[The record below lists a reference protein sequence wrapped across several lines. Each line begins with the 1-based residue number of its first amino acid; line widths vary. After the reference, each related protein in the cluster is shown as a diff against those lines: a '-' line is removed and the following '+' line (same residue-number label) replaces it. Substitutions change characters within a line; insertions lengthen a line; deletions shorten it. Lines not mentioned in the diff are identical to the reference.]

1 MFVEKRN
8 ITEKDSQVLYWLVH
22 SLLIGPLIVLWACVA
37 YWFGF
42 SSGVILRFVFPPMAV
57 PLFLLI
63 FPVAAFVWTVVH
75 FARTPPERELAR
87 FADVIVC
94 VFILFTLLII
104 AGQVAGQ

>member
-1 MFVEKRN
+1 MARKAK
-8 ITEKDSQVLYWLVH
+8 TSLTYWLVH
-22 SLLIGPLIVLWACVA
+22 ALLIGPLVVLWAGVA

-57 PLFLLI
+57 PMFLLI
-63 FPVAAFVWTVVH
+63 FPAAAFVWTLIH

-87 FADVIVC
+87 FADVLVC
-94 VFILFTLLII
+94 IFILFSLLII